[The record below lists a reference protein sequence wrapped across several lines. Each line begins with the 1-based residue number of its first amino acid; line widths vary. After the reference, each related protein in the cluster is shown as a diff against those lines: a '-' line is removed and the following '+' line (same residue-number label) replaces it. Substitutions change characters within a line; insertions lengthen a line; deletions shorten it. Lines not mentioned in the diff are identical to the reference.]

1 MKLKQL
7 KLFRDIA
14 REQSFARAAQ
24 LNHMTQPAVSVHI
37 KKLEQELGRELF
49 KRSPHHIQLT
59 HEGRDI
65 LDQVKEI
72 LRLCDNI
79 KIRSSMSRGMLEGD
93 IRIATIHSIGMYEMG
108 DFLSSFMK
116 QYPRVCIHLEYQR
129 YDDIYRLL
137 LKEKIDLGIVAY
149 PERRTKIEAIP
160 YSADE
165 MVLVAAADHP
175 LARRK
180 STTLAQIAGE
190 AFIAFEAGMPT
201 REATDKMLQAAGV
214 EVDIRM
220 TNDNIYTLKK
230 AVQAGVGVAIVPS
243 SAVEEEVQ
251 RESLVSLRIRH
262 CDTRRPLAVL
272 KRRSSRL
279 AEPAQVFVEHLLHH
293 GQAAGSSR

>member
-37 KKLEQELGRELF
+37 KKLEDELGRQLF
-49 KRSPHHIQLT
+49 KRTPHHIQLT

-65 LDQVKEI
+65 LDEVKEI

-79 KIRSSMSRGMLEGD
+79 KIRSSLSRGVLEGD

-116 QYPRVCIHLEYQR
+116 QYPRVRIHLEYQR

-149 PERRTKIEAIP
+149 PERRTKIEAMP
-160 YSADE
+160 YSSDD
-165 MVLVAAADHP
+165 MVLVTAPDHP
-175 LARRK
+175 LAHRK
-180 STTLAQIAGE
+180 STTLSQVAGE
-190 AFIAFEAGMPT
+190 AFIAFEEGMPT
-201 REATDKMLQAAGV
+201 REATDRMLQAAGV

-243 SAVEEEVQ
+243 SAVEEEVA
-251 RESLVSLRIRH
+251 RMSLVSVRIRN
-262 CDTRRPLAVL
+262 CNTRRPLAIL
-272 KRRSSRL
+272 KRRKGSMP
-279 AEPAQVFVEHLLHH
+279 EPAQVFVEHLLHH
-293 GQAAGSSR
+293 GNTEPS